1 MTLPD
6 FCLGSFVIPQANA
19 LVNLTPLSV
28 LGFIY
33 FVSLII
39 LVIFAFC
46 FPIFVLFTIEAILTC
61 KRGGKLGGALIALG
75 LSIVGVSGLYTMA
88 HMSSKVAAQI
98 AQKTIGVEYTS
109 DKYDFRDAINKRTI
123 DAEQVKNTPLEN
135 KLVHLFNHTAANNS
149 LSIGIRTLKTVSY
162 LQNKNKQVETVFIQ
176 ITMANGEKAIISM
189 SGIETLMFLAG
200 LETCAYDKP
209 GPGTPKPQN
218 HWDNEKRFE
227 NSTHIN

>member
-189 SGIETLMFLAG
+189 SG
-200 LETCAYDKP
+200 
-209 GPGTPKPQN
+209 
-218 HWDNEKRFE
+218 
-227 NSTHIN
+227 

>member
-6 FCLGSFVIPQANA
+6 FCLGSFVISQAAA
-19 LVNLTPLSV
+19 LVSLTPISV

-33 FVSLII
+33 FLSFGALII
-39 LVIFAFC
+39 FALC
-46 FPIFVLFTIEAILTC
+46 FPFFIIVALLTSSW
-61 KRGGKLGGALIALG
+61 GGKLVGALIALG
-75 LSIVGVSGLYTMA
+75 LSIIGVGGFYTMA

-109 DKYDFRDAINKRTI
+109 DKYDFRDAINKRTL
-123 DAEQVKNTPLEN
+123 DVEQVKNTPLEN
-135 KLVHLFNHTAANNS
+135 KLVHLFNHTADNNS
-149 LSIGIRTLKTVSY
+149 LSIGIRSLKTVSY

-189 SGIETLMFLAG
+189 SGVETLMFLAG

-209 GPGTPKPQN
+209 GQGTPKPQN
-218 HWDNEKRFE
+218 QWDNEKRFE